1 MGELLFGN
9 HLILM
14 RGGGDLATGVAYR
27 LRKAGFPLIVLELPQ
42 PLVVRRRVSLA
53 TAVLEG
59 EITVEDLRAVR
70 VATPDEALDLA
81 LTGTIPVLVAERIP
95 EAWTTDHKPQTTD
108 FWPSSVVRRPSSS
121 LVTRHS
127 SLALVDARM
136 AKRNPDTTIDQ
147 APLVI
152 ALGPGYT
159 AGVDCHAVI
168 ETNRGHRLGRVIWRG
183 AAEPNTGTPGIV
195 AGKGAERVLRA
206 PLAGVV
212 QWGLDIG
219 DQVRA
224 GQVMGDVAG
233 QPVVAPF
240 DGVARG
246 LIAPGTAVPAG
257 LKIGDLDPRGD
268 RDTCFTISEK
278 ALAIGGGVVEAVLT
292 WLGKQQ
298 Q

>member
-1 MGELLFGN
+1 MLFGD
-9 HLILM
+9 HLILL

-27 LRKAGFPLIVLELPQ
+27 LHQAGFPIIVLELPD
-42 PLVVRRRVSLA
+42 PLVVRRRVALA

-70 VATPDEALDLA
+70 VNTPDDALQ
-81 LTGTIPVLVAERIP
+81 LTPTGVIPILVAP
-95 EAWTTDHKPQTTD
+95 TLPAALLH
-108 FWPSSVVRRPSSS
+108 SSF
-121 LVTRHS
+121 VTRHS
-127 SLALVDARM
+127 SLTLVDARM
-136 AKRNPDTTIDQ
+136 AKRNLGTTLDQ

-152 ALGPGYT
+152 ALGPGFT

-168 ETNRGHRLGRVIWRG
+168 ETNRGHHLGRVLWHG
-183 AAEPNTGTPGIV
+183 TAEANTGTPGIV

-206 PLAGVV
+206 PSAGVV
-212 QWGLDIG
+212 TWRKEIG
-219 DQVRA
+219 DHVRQ
-224 GQVMGDVAG
+224 GELLGEVDG

-257 LKIGDLDPRGD
+257 LKIGDVDPRGD
-268 RDTCFTISEK
+268 VATCFTISEK

-292 WLGKQQ
+292 WLGKQVV
-298 Q
+298 